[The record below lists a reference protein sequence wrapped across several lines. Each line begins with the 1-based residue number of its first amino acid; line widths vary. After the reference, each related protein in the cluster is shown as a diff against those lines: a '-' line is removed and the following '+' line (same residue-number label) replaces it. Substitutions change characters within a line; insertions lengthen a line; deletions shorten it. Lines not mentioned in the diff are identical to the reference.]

1 VNLKQRDSTIMRA
14 TALLLVL
21 SCLLL
26 IGLFIAP
33 AQSAQ
38 PAQPVPWHPCA
49 QIAAACRQAGFI
61 PNGASMGVGIMLD
74 CIRPIVIGTAQRA
87 QATKPLPQM
96 DPRICKEQS
105 PNFGKGGAMSLPSAQ
120 PGRIESGT

>member
-1 VNLKQRDSTIMRA
+1 MRA

-87 QATKPLPQM
+87 QATKPLPQL
-96 DPRICKEQS
+96 DPRIVTDCKEQS
-105 PNFGKGGAMSLPSAQ
+105 PNFGKGGAMSRPSAQ
-120 PGRIESGT
+120 PATIQSGT